1 MAVSNIPDKFPKLPT
16 LRGLRNWIYDLIFL
30 ALIVAGIF
38 YFVAA
43 VGEGG
48 TFWERLGD
56 VYQTLIDA
64 TTDGEKWTD
73 IMRENHLYLIAPGA
87 AVLVLLGWIL
97 PRTYTGRAIFLFVTF
112 SIGVVFGHVF
122 W

>member
-1 MAVSNIPDKFPKLPT
+1 MYPKLPI

-30 ALIVAGIF
+30 LLIVGGIF

-43 VGEGG
+43 FGEGG
-48 TFWERLGD
+48 TFLERLGD
-56 VYQTLIDA
+56 VYQNIIDV
-64 TTDGEKWTD
+64 TTDGTRWTD
-73 IMRENHLYLIAPGA
+73 IMQENHLYLVVPGA
-87 AVLVLLGWIL
+87 AVLFLLGWLL
-97 PRTYTGRAIFLFVTF
+97 PRTYTGRANLLFVTF